1 MLAGVSTVRDTEAK
15 VKVKALQQVIPEVVS
30 LYHAEVVQW
39 PVSNREFHPNWRK
52 QREESLS
59 LLLYSTDSNS
69 RQCCD
74 CLDCLYM
81 KQVSVPVG
89 EV

>member
-52 QREESLS
+52 RREESLN
-59 LLLYSTDSNS
+59 LLLYSTGSNC
-69 RQCCD
+69 RQCSD
-74 CLDCLYM
+74 CLDCLYV